1 MLNLGNITLVAVS
14 SVDREEHIEAL
25 AYSIKEIEFGGVL
38 FCSDKNP
45 LPKLDFYEF
54 IKVKNF
60 KNVEDWGYF
69 IVFELYKYIK
79 TDHILLIHAD
89 GFVVNPKSW
98 IDDFLNYDYI
108 GAPWPIPK
116 DNITYRDGKNR
127 IIRVGNSVS
136 LRSYRLLEFPSINK
150 LKWTDTH
157 GFFHED
163 GFICTKIN
171 HLLEEEG
178 MRFAPIELAI
188 RFSQETPLYEANGIA
203 PFVFH
208 KWMGKNFKYPKFGSY
223 NKFNYKYYLKKIK
236 KLYAKII

>member
-1 MLNLGNITLVAVS
+1 MLNLDNITLVAVS
-14 SVDREEHIEAL
+14 SVDREEHIKAL
-25 AYSIKEIEFGGVL
+25 AFSIKEIKFGGVL

-45 LPKLDFYEF
+45 FPKLDFYDF

-60 KNVEDWGYF
+60 KNVEEWGYF

-79 TDHILLIHAD
+79 TDYILLIHAD

-98 IDDFLNYDYI
+98 TDIFFNYDYI
-108 GAPWPIPK
+108 GAPWPIPS
-116 DNITYRDGKNR
+116 DNITYRDEKNR
-127 IIRVGNSVS
+127 LIRVGNSVS
-136 LRSYRLLEFPSINK
+136 LRSYRLLEFPSKNK

-163 GFICTKIN
+163 GFICVKIN

-178 MRFAPIELAI
+178 MRFAPIELAV
-188 RFSQETPLYEANGIA
+188 RFSQETPLPEGNGIK

-208 KWMGKNFKYPKFGSY
+208 KWMGSNSNYPKFGSY
-223 NKFNYKYYLKKIK
+223 NRFNFKFYLKKIK